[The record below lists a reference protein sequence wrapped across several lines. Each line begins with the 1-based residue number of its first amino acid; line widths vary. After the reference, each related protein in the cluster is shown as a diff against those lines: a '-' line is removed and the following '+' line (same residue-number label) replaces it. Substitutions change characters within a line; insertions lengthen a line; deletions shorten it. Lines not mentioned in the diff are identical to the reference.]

1 MPRLTGEP
9 GAGIRFSVS
18 SEYSHLWCRLQTI
31 CVAAVV
37 SVASAIGIRF
47 ERKLSKDDVDAGSG
61 LVEMA
66 SEISSKEMS
75 RGDSSSILE
84 FAEAKPLRM
93 LRTGSPNRQDSS
105 PVINDNRG
113 AAALQ
118 FLLVVYISPVEI
130 CLKMLTCYQLR
141 GL

>member
-1 MPRLTGEP
+1 M
-9 GAGIRFSVS
+9 
-18 SEYSHLWCRLQTI
+18 WCRLQTI

-66 SEISSKEMS
+66 SGISSKEMS
-75 RGDSSSILE
+75 GSDSSSILE

-93 LRTGSPNRQDSS
+93 LRTGSPNRQDLS